1 MLYCDQM
8 SDQFSKTNKFEES
21 LQPINRTLVV
31 DEVVDRLINIVIK
44 ENLKPGDKLPTEREL
59 AARLS
64 IGRSSLR
71 EAIKTLCA
79 VGALEVKRGSGIY
92 VGYCDTSILAKPLAW
107 SLILSQSS
115 VDQAIE
121 ARSVIEVALAGW
133 AAERRTD
140 ADLADM
146 GLLLEK
152 LEKNEDDRDAYVEYD
167 LQFHFAIAKAA
178 KNSMIFQVFNIFQ
191 QLLRVWMATTYQETK
206 GAKNSM
212 AAHRQLFEAIRL
224 QDSKTAREIM
234 YYHTSGA
241 PLRSAVVRI
250 YSETQQSPDFL
261 SFIKNNYK

>member
-8 SDQFSKTNKFEES
+8 SDQFPKLNRFDES

-31 DEVVDRLINIVIK
+31 DEVVDRLINIIIK

-59 AARLS
+59 VSKLS

-79 VGALEVKRGSGIY
+79 VGALDVKRGSGIY
-92 VGYCDTSILAKPLAW
+92 VGYCDTSILAKPLSW
-107 SLILSQSS
+107 SLILHQSS
-115 VDQAIE
+115 VEQAIE

-133 AAERRTD
+133 AAERRS
-140 ADLADM
+140 AEDLSAISE
-146 GLLLEK
+146 LLEK
-152 LEKNEDDRDAYVEYD
+152 LETNENDKDAYVEYD

-178 KNSMIFQVFNIFQ
+178 KNSMIFQVFIIFQ
-191 QLLRVWMATTYQETK
+191 QLLRAWMATTYQETK
-206 GAKNSM
+206 GAKDSM

-234 YYHTSGA
+234 HEHISGA

-250 YSETQQSPDFL
+250 FSETQQSPDFL
-261 SFIKNNYK
+261 AFIKNNL